1 MKSVEKPD
9 AIVFGSNGAIGSE
22 CVRVLSEKFQVLKA
36 DRNTEFSPNSNKF
49 STAVWAQGLNYTRN
63 FLDTSEQDWKDIF
76 ESNFDYVRKTVKV
89 LLDFNLVNS
98 PCNFIFIGSIWSEL
112 SRTNKSAYISSKSAL
127 TGLTRALAVELGERR
142 IRVNCLLPGV
152 IDNKMS
158 RNNLTVDQMENLIS
172 ATPTME
178 LITENNI
185 AQIVE
190 FLALNESCGI
200 SGQSIIVDNGWSI
213 ARSF

>member
-1 MKSVEKPD
+1 MKFVEKRD

-22 CVRVLSEKFQVLKA
+22 CVRVLSEKFEVHKA
-36 DRNTEFSPNSNKF
+36 DRNTEFSPNTSKF

-98 PCNFIFIGSIWSEL
+98 PSNFIFIGSIWSEL
-112 SRTNKSAYISSKSAL
+112 SRSNKSAYISSKSAL

-158 RNNLTVDQMENLIS
+158 RNNLTVDQMDNLIS
-172 ATPTME
+172 ATPTRE
-178 LITENNI
+178 LITENNV

-190 FLALNESCGI
+190 FLALNDSCGI
-200 SGQSIIVDNGWSI
+200 SGQNIVVDNGWSI